1 MTMGLKGHRTLL
13 VGATHGKLPPCQVW
27 FHRHF
32 GSGDIKFSVD
42 GEQDFTSLLK
52 PAITLYL

>member
-1 MTMGLKGHRTLL
+1 MVLVCYAIPHDYGLKGHRTLL
-13 VGATHGKLPPCQVW
+13 VGATHGKLPPYQVW

-42 GEQDFTSLLK
+42 GQQDFT
-52 PAITLYL
+52 